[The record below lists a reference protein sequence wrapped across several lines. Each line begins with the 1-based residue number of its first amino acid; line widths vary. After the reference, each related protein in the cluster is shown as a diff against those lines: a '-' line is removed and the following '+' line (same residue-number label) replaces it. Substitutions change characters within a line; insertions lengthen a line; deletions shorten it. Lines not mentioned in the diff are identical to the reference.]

1 MPSLCIRIIA
11 EISSRFHFICHEN
24 IIFLLKLAT
33 IHMSLNHNFS
43 ECVLPMND
51 LDLIAVCC
59 IISHACSHVVQERVE
74 KMKGRG
80 YDMICKVKGA
90 FSLEIL
96 KLPMVGS

>member
-1 MPSLCIRIIA
+1 
-11 EISSRFHFICHEN
+11 
-24 IIFLLKLAT
+24 
-33 IHMSLNHNFS
+33 MSLNHNSS
-43 ECVLPMND
+43 ECVLPIDD

-59 IISHACSHVVQERVE
+59 IISHACSLVVQERVE
-74 KMKGRG
+74 KMKARG